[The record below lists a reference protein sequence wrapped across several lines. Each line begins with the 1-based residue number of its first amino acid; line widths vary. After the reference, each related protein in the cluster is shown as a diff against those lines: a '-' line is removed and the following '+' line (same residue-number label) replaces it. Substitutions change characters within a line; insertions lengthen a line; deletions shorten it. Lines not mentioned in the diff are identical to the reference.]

1 MGQCSFI
8 RFSTLLRPPLSLL
21 MTKFLHNLSQD
32 EQNRFSEVYNSLR
45 CIYILYL
52 LSADTI
58 HLLFFGV

>member
-32 EQNRFSEVYNSLR
+32 GQNRFFEVYNSLR
-45 CIYILYL
+45 CIYFV
-52 LSADTI
+52 ST
-58 HLLFFGV
+58 V